1 MSSLLWERNNM
12 AKTQKA
18 TRKFT
23 KHGFKKTRGRP
34 ADTSRS
40 GLPKIYPPNINAR
53 LVVPKKT

>member
-1 MSSLLWERNNM
+1 M

-40 GLPKIYPPNINAR
+40 GLPKIYPADVRPH
-53 LVVPKKT
+53 LTLLGKK

>member
-1 MSSLLWERNNM
+1 M
-12 AKTQKA
+12 AKTRKA

-40 GLPKIYPPNINAR
+40 GFPKIFPADVRPHLTVSR
-53 LVVPKKT
+53 KS